1 MLPSSPLKEIVQG
14 FYLNW
19 FGHIT
24 YITLIWENNWI
35 TNVNYPPG
43 TSFHNRWSC
52 IIMTWHTHSS
62 FRRWLLAGLWKNGK
76 PSIVNELQM
85 NNIVKNIFSMIQ
97 DYFNSLKE
105 SYGGW
110 YYTNLTYLIAM
121 KRLVVTNFNPTSKT
135 IWAEIHRWCRWKRI
149 TYFSWPVII
158 QCWSCWCIYK
168 ISRYKSFIES
178 TLWF

>member
-1 MLPSSPLKEIVQG
+1 MLPSGPLKEIVYG
-14 FYLNW
+14 LYLNCLA
-19 FGHIT
+19 HIT
-24 YITLIWENNWI
+24 SHHSTAVGKNNWI

-43 TSFHNRWSC
+43 TRFHNRWSC
-52 IIMTWHTHSS
+52 IIMAWHTHSS

-121 KRLVVTNFNPTSKT
+121 KCLVVTDFNPTSKT
-135 IWAEIHRWCRWKRI
+135 IWA
-149 TYFSWPVII
+149 
-158 QCWSCWCIYK
+158 
-168 ISRYKSFIES
+168 
-178 TLWF
+178 